1 MNRAR
6 TFQQKVDL
14 PGILGQFLGNA
25 KLEDLVVELVQN
37 EVDAASSKTVISFS
51 DTALICEGN
60 GAYIDGEGW
69 ERLELVLGA
78 GGKTRAKHDGIG
90 AKNHGLRTG
99 FRLGDE
105 IQVRSNGE
113 RVDLVLFQFPKSREL
128 DPGVWPRIPDLSGPP
143 QGTRITI
150 PYRTRSLH
158 VPSGEE
164 FDLAPPTTERLRTM
178 FDEAVR
184 DVPSRLIATVLAG
197 KRYELE
203 LVWRGLESHR
213 FIFEC
218 KPARLRGWPGLLRRT
233 CEHIDVEDNTELL
246 IREAVAEFPITLA
259 RDDRAKVPRFFRRAE
274 GIVGEISLAIDAT
287 GRPYGCDGKLRYP
300 ISYPNGAS
308 DAYSGHGFHVSAPFI
323 SDTTRHGLASS
334 SERNYRLLAAARS
347 AAAQLFKRQLI
358 PRYGP
363 AVLELVR
370 QPSRPDPAAEIALCE
385 TVLAAKALLICPKSD
400 RGEIG
405 RQRFQRG
412 DDPLVAAFHAD
423 HPNEIVP
430 QLFVL
435 APVRSQLL
443 AAGTPTHVVET
454 LRLLAGGTTISA
466 WTDLDAVR
474 ELIPASAAAREALQ
488 AEGVSSAQV
497 RATERRLALA
507 QRALDRGTLPDGLV
521 EALRSNALLPT
532 ASAGWMPWPQVYFTR
547 QPAPAIPGL
556 VTSPTIHRGLASL
569 RLLRE
574 GPIKLQ
580 RFKIDTY
587 LENAR
592 VADLPASS
600 KERFF
605 SWLAKN
611 HSALLPQTLT
621 HLAKQAI
628 WPSENG
634 AFLALDELLSPKS
647 PQLADLLKKVV
658 PSPRADLRIFPGM
671 RRSRRGVLYLRAW
684 PSEGELQNWYNKQA
698 VAIEDLNRGEP
709 DAHSDVAAAVEQL
722 ELDMQYL
729 LSEPQ
734 LCGFVPI
741 IAAAHR
747 TIDGTG
753 NLATIRVLHDRGAL
767 AVLVC
772 DLDPRRL
779 TGGVHRDLYLKLGV
793 KVSPDPDAI
802 LEALERRSASG
813 ETLFRRLDAF
823 SSRAN
828 ADLLADRAI
837 IPADEQM
844 RCLGDLYLSHP
855 QNLDLWGEWKR
866 AWSPPGLSPD
876 RVSLL
881 INCGV
886 ARFLTETLSLGFF
899 TWLSH
904 QDAKKQARHLAQ
916 AVRHLRDRQHGPL
929 KWWEGRSSLPCL
941 PVRGPEGEIE
951 FVSHARATSV
961 RSSIYLPDFPP
972 LHDALLANDRSK
984 RLAITDVEGVSGTL
998 FSALRSAGVRSLRR
1012 ALGRPTTFTA
1022 AGDASP
1028 GGSALQSVLQRLQS
1042 ERMILELPKRLERH
1056 GVAQEHLRGSWRS
1069 LLRNLTGIRIAQDLR
1084 ATFELTGRS
1093 YTVTFAAG
1101 VDPRTGLV
1109 WLDGSRPVGVQIY
1122 EAIGNYLLGDD
1133 ADPLSSYA
1141 LMLAVEMP
1149 FEASARAPED
1159 TGDVEGDALPSNL
1172 PEPSSGETIGRA
1184 ERGHGI
1190 SEADRRAAVPH
1201 PEPFRP
1207 LSHATNTPKTSSS
1220 QYRNSRPRAPA
1231 STEYLRG
1238 SVEELEQILRLKED
1252 HYAWHCQACLGDRE
1266 VAQATPPDTYV
1277 SLSKYRQGLIEAHHV
1292 QHLQNEG
1299 APGAANLLALCR
1311 FHHDLLGD
1319 QVSRQAV
1326 SDALGAAKGAVRTF
1340 PNDTAEPYQLA
1351 GFVAKLK
1358 LDVAPFEVH
1367 LFFTDD
1373 HRKAWLPPK

>member
-1 MNRAR
+1 MNQAR

-25 KLEDLVVELVQN
+25 KLEDLIVELVQN
-37 EVDAASSKTVISFS
+37 EVDAASSKTIISFS
-51 DTALICEGN
+51 DTALICEGD
-60 GAYIDGEGW
+60 GASIDGEGW

-105 IQVRSNGE
+105 IQVRSSGE

-128 DPGVWPRIPDLSGPP
+128 DPGVWPRIPDTSSPSR
-143 QGTRITI
+143 GTRITI
-150 PYRTRSLH
+150 PYRTRSIH

-164 FDLAPPTTERLRTM
+164 FDLAPPSPELLRAM

-197 KRYELE
+197 SRYELE
-203 LVWRGLESHR
+203 LVWQGSETHR
-213 FIFEC
+213 FVFEC
-218 KPARLRGWPGLLRRT
+218 KPAKVRGWPGLLRRT
-233 CEHIDVEDNTELL
+233 CEHIDMEGNGEIL
-246 IREAVAEFPITLA
+246 IREAVAEFPIRLA

-274 GIVGEISLAIDAT
+274 GIVGEISLAIDPT

-300 ISYPNGAS
+300 ISYPTGAS
-308 DAYSGHGFHVSAPFI
+308 DAYSGHGFHISAPFI

-334 SERNYRLLAAARS
+334 NQRNDRLLTAARNAAAH
-347 AAAQLFKRQLI
+347 LFKRQLI

-363 AVLELVR
+363 AVLGLVR
-370 QPSRPDPAAEIALCE
+370 QTSRPDPAAEAALCQTIL
-385 TVLAAKALLICPKSD
+385 TVKALLVRPKSD

-405 RQRFQRG
+405 KQRFPRG
-412 DDPLVAAFHAD
+412 QNPLVAAFHAD
-423 HPNEIVP
+423 QPNEIVP
-430 QLFVL
+430 QLFGL
-435 APVRSQLL
+435 APVGSQLL
-443 AAGTPTHVVET
+443 AAGTPTCVVET
-454 LRLLAGGTTISA
+454 LRQLAGGGISA

-474 ELIPASAAAREALQ
+474 ELIPPSAAAREKLQ
-488 AEGVSSAQV
+488 AGGVSPAHV
-497 RATERRLALA
+497 RSTGKRLALA
-507 QRALDRGTLPDGLV
+507 QRALDRGTLPDDLV
-521 EALRSNALLPT
+521 VAMRANALLPT
-532 ASAGWMPWPQVYFTR
+532 ASDSLIPWPQVYFTR
-547 QPAPAIPGL
+547 QPAPTIPGL
-556 VTSPTIHRGLASL
+556 VTPPTIHRGLASQ

-574 GPIKLQ
+574 GPTKLQ
-580 RFKIDTY
+580 RFKIDNY
-587 LENAR
+587 LEHAQ
-592 VADLPASS
+592 VADLPESS

-605 SWLAKN
+605 VWLAKN

-621 HLAKQAI
+621 RLAKQAI
-628 WPSENG
+628 WPSEG
-634 AFLALDELLSPKS
+634 GGFFALEELLAPKS
-647 PQLADLLKKVV
+647 PRLAALLKAVV
-658 PSPRADLRIFPGM
+658 PSPRADLRTFPGM
-671 RRSRRGVLYLRAW
+671 RRSKRGVLYLRAR
-684 PSEGELQNWYNKQA
+684 PSEGELQRWYNQQSI
-698 VAIEDLNRGEP
+698 AIDDLNRSAP
-709 DAHSDVAAAVEQL
+709 DTRFQVAAAIEQL
-722 ELDMQYL
+722 ELDLEYL
-729 LSEPQ
+729 LSEFQ
-734 LCGFVPI
+734 LSGFVAI

-747 TIDGTG
+747 TVDGTG
-753 NLATIRVLHDRGAL
+753 SLAYVRSLHDDQAL
-767 AVLVC
+767 AVRVC

-779 TGGVHRDLYLKLGV
+779 TGGAHRNLYLKLGV
-793 KVSPDPDAI
+793 KVSPDPDAVV
-802 LEALERRSASG
+802 EALEGRPAPG
-813 ETLFRRLDAF
+813 EILFRRLHAL
-823 SSRAN
+823 SSSSN
-828 ADLLADRAI
+828 LDLVADRAI
-837 IPADEQM
+837 IPLDDQM
-844 RCLGDLYLSHP
+844 LCPGDLYLSHP

-881 INCGV
+881 VDCGV
-886 ARFLTETLSLGFF
+886 ARFLTEILSLGFF
-899 TWLSH
+899 TWLSR
-904 QDAKKQARHLAQ
+904 QDKKVQARHLAQ

-941 PVRGPEGEIE
+941 PVRGPDGEIE

-961 RSSIYLPDFPP
+961 RSSIYLPDFPQ
-972 LHDALLANDRSK
+972 LHDVLLANDRSK

-1028 GGSALQSVLQRLQS
+1028 GGPALQSVLQRLQS

-1069 LLRNLTGIRIAQDLR
+1069 LLRNLTGTRIARDLR

-1122 EAIGNYLLGDD
+1122 EAIGNFLLGDD

-1149 FEASARAPED
+1149 FEAAARAPDD
-1159 TGDVEGDALPSNL
+1159 TGDVEADSPPSDV
-1172 PEPSSGETIGRA
+1172 PEPLSNETIDRA

-1201 PEPFRP
+1201 PTPFQP
-1207 LSHATNTPKTSSS
+1207 LSHATNTPRASAS
-1220 QYRNSRPRAPA
+1220 QHRNSRPRAPA
-1231 STEYLRG
+1231 STEHLRG

-1266 VAQATPPDTYV
+1266 VTQATPPDTYV
-1277 SLSKYRQGLIEAHHV
+1277 SLPKYRQSLIEAHHV
-1292 QHLQNEG
+1292 QHLQNKG

-1319 QVSRQAV
+1319 QVSREAV
-1326 SDALGAAKGAVRTF
+1326 REALDGAKGAVRTF

-1358 LDVAPFEVH
+1358 VDVAPFEVH

-1373 HRKAWLPPK
+1373 HRKAWLPSK